1 MSERGCQQEECAL
14 NQDLAVF
21 IVPFA
26 LVIACGLLAL
36 GGLYFINIRFISS
49 SRLAIAS
56 LVAGSLVL
64 AVLEIILYGSSTGFL
79 KAQQLQTST
88 CELEG
93 ESAHP
98 EARLGADPMIIHK
111 TIVACMK
118 SAGYEWDGNHRHCKD
133 APVAT
138 NPFCYI
144 PADPFD
150 RAITSI
156 QMNFE

>member
-1 MSERGCQQEECAL
+1 L

-21 IVPFA
+21 FVPF
-26 LVIACGLLAL
+26 GLLISCAL
-36 GGLYFINIRFISS
+36 LAGGGLYFINIRFLGSARVAVAS
-49 SRLAIAS
+49 IATG
-56 LVAGSLVL
+56 ALVL
-64 AVLEIILYGSSTGFL
+64 ILLEIILYGSSTGYF
-79 KAQQLQTST
+79 KAQQLATSE

-98 EARLGADPMIIHK
+98 EARQGVNDRIIRE

-118 SAGYEWDGNHRHCKD
+118 EAGYEWRGDHRHCID

-138 NPFCYI
+138 NPFCYL
-144 PADPFD
+144 PTDVFD
-150 RAITSI
+150 RAITGF